1 MKKSLKKILFTILTV
16 FAVFFVV
23 ACGNKEDAKI
33 NKEEVLQKSVE
44 ANSNI
49 KSGNK
54 LVNAKIE
61 VEGEGNVEFT
71 IDTSIIKEPLA
82 MKAIIEQ
89 KNENTQ
95 MTPYIKDGMVYA
107 TTGNNDWQKEALS
120 ENNAEI
126 LKDHL
131 DKVTIKEERGNYIVS
146 IDKDAD
152 FLKEFLNKEVSNIV
166 GQNIDFDPKNAT
178 VEYVIDKET
187 YFIKSSSF
195 SVETKIQDKKLKIM
209 TEVTLSNIN
218 SVEEITVPEEALN
231 SNN

>member
-61 VEGEGNVEFT
+61 VEGEGNVEST

-95 MTPYIKDGMVYA
+95 MTTYIKDGMVYA

-120 ENNAEI
+120 KNDAENFKDSLDSSIEMNEI

-131 DKVTIKEERGNYIVS
+131 DKVTIKEEEGNYIVS
-146 IDKDAD
+146 IDKDSD
-152 FLKEFLNKEVSNIV
+152 FLKEFLNKI
-166 GQNIDFDPKNAT
+166 
-178 VEYVIDKET
+178 
-187 YFIKSSSF
+187 
-195 SVETKIQDKKLKIM
+195 
-209 TEVTLSNIN
+209 
-218 SVEEITVPEEALN
+218 
-231 SNN
+231 

>member
-1 MKKSLKKILFTILTV
+1 MKKSLRKILFAILTV

-33 NKEEVLQKSVE
+33 NKEEIFQKSVE

-49 KSGNK
+49 KSG
-54 LVNAKIE
+54 
-61 VEGEGNVEFT
+61 T
-71 IDTSIIKEPLA
+71 T
-82 MKAIIEQ
+82 
-89 KNENTQ
+89 
-95 MTPYIKDGMVYA
+95 YIKDGMVYA

-120 ENNAEI
+120 ENDAENFKDSLDSSIEMNKI

-131 DKVTIKEERGNYIVS
+131 DKVTIKEEEGNYIVS
-146 IDKDAD
+146 IDKDSD

-166 GQNIDFDPKNAT
+166 GQNIDFDLKNAI
-178 VEYVIDKET
+178 VEYVI
-187 YFIKSSSF
+187 
-195 SVETKIQDKKLKIM
+195 
-209 TEVTLSNIN
+209 LSNIN

>member
-33 NKEEVLQKSVE
+33 NKEEVLKKSVE

-95 MTPYIKDGMVYA
+95 MTTYIKDGMVYA

-120 ENNAEI
+120 ENNAENFKDSLDASIEMNEI

-131 DKVTIKEERGNYIVS
+131 DKVTIKEEGGNYIVS
-146 IDKDAD
+146 
-152 FLKEFLNKEVSNIV
+152 
-166 GQNIDFDPKNAT
+166 
-178 VEYVIDKET
+178 IDKET